1 MKKDVVILVAEDDDG
16 HFWLIKRNLQREGI
30 NNRILRFA
38 DGQEVLDFLYRSG
51 EGQVRNHDTAYI
63 MLLDIRMPK
72 VDGIGVLEKIKQ
84 DVNFRKIPVVMVTT
98 TDNSDDIARSHE
110 LGCSLYIIKP
120 VGYEGFVDTI
130 CKLARFLMIIEV
142 PKIA

>member
-30 NNRILRFA
+30 SNRILRFT

-51 EGQVRNHDTAYI
+51 DGEGRKCDTAYI

-72 VDGIGVLEKIKQ
+72 VEGIGVLTKIKT
-84 DVNFRKIPVVMVTT
+84 DVNLRKIPVVMVTI
-98 TDNSDDIARSHE
+98 SGSADDIARSHE

-120 VGYEGFVDTI
+120 VEYEGFVDTI
-130 CKLARFLMIIEV
+130 RKLARFLMIIEV
-142 PKIA
+142 PKIS